1 VQQLLL
7 LLVGLIN
14 ADLARRIQF
23 LQVENE
29 MLRDQLGEQVHT
41 KPEERQR
48 LLKFGLPLGDC

>member
-14 ADLARRIQF
+14 PDLVRRTQF
-23 LQVENE
+23 LKVENE
-29 MLRDQLGEQVHT
+29 MPRDRPGAPVHT